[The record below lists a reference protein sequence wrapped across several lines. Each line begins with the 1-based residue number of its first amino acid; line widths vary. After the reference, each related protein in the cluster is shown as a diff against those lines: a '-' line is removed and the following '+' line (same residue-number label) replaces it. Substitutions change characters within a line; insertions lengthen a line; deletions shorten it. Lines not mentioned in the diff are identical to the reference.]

1 MVGLALLIELAG
13 IVTPADPRIPAPTL
27 IVEDKSDIRRTL
39 ERDNIRFDRVFVAT
53 LEDAVAARRLLVPYL
68 KHELETT
75 RDEERRER
83 LNGILAHIDAYTW
96 HCGGFERKRERSLFC
111 SVVRFVPPFVAG
123 KGFTGMADGGI
134 RVCRCIY
141 RLRDRRLAS
150 FEWNDGG

>member
-1 MVGLALLIELAG
+1 MAGLALLIELIA

-39 ERDNIRFDRVFVAT
+39 AQNKIRFDRVFITT
-53 LEDAVAARRLLVPYL
+53 LEDAVAARGALGPYL
-68 KHELETT
+68 KHELEAT

-83 LNGILAHIDAYTW
+83 LKAILDHIEAYTW

-111 SVVRFVPPFVAG
+111 SVVRFRPPFGAG
-123 KGFTGMADGGI
+123 TVFPAIADGGI
-134 RVCRCIY
+134 TVCRCIY

-150 FEWNDGG
+150 FEWNGDG